1 MKPKELA
8 DDSDDQE
15 EDKVSDVSP
24 IDSSMERD
32 STNTTD
38 GDVSSNTTDVDVIDI
53 SRSVTVVKKPK
64 TNKRPQTKRDAEK
77 ELFKTLDQVS
87 KSLVTESE
95 HRSEGNDS
103 TDDEDRNYCLSLVAR
118 LRRLDDKMKAHARF
132 QIEKIFHDIEYNSA
146 GTNSAPNSAAM
157 FGHGSTNMY
166 SPYYGVTCMER
177 SFPQ

>member
-1 MKPKELA
+1 MTAETAISDFFFLLDAEL
-8 DDSDDQE
+8 
-15 EDKVSDVSP
+15 
-24 IDSSMERD
+24 ERL
-32 STNTTD
+32 SVLIL
-38 GDVSSNTTDVDVIDI
+38 GSVCDI
-53 SRSVTVVKKPK
+53 FRRCWQICWVFFGYIHTYLNI

-77 ELFKTLDQVS
+77 ELFKTSDQVS

-118 LRRLDDKMKAHARF
+118 LRRLDDKMKAHAHF
-132 QIEKIFHDIEYNSA
+132 QIEKIFHDIEYNSD

-157 FGHGSTNMY
+157 FGHGSTNTY

-177 SFPQ
+177 PFPQ

>member
-1 MKPKELA
+1 MKPKEVA

-15 EDKVSDVSP
+15 EDKVNDVSP
-24 IDSSMERD
+24 TDSSLQRE

-38 GDVSSNTTDVDVIDI
+38 GDVSSSTTDVDVIDI
-53 SRSVTVVKKPK
+53 SRSVTVAKKPK
-64 TNKRPQTKRDAEK
+64 TNKRPQAKRDAEK

-95 HRSEGNDS
+95 HRSEGRDS

-132 QIEKIFHDIEYNSA
+132 QIEKIFHDIQYSD
-146 GTNSAPNSAAM
+146 GTNSTPNSAAI
-157 FGHGSTNMY
+157 FSHGNTNMY
-166 SPYYGVTCMER
+166 SPYYGVMER
-177 SFPQ
+177 PFPQ